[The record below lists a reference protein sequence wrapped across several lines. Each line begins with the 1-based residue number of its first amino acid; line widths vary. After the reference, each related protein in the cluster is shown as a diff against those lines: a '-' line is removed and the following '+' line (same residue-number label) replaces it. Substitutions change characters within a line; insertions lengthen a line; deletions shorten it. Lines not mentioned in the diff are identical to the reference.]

1 MCVTLFEFVYL
12 LTHSKCIV
20 GQVMYT
26 NALKVN
32 RMYRYESLTG
42 RWKFHVYPEKKSKV
56 DIGRALHRMT
66 VECRVGAK
74 SENM

>member
-1 MCVTLFEFVYL
+1 
-12 LTHSKCIV
+12 
-20 GQVMYT
+20 
-26 NALKVN
+26 
-32 RMYRYESLTG
+32 MYRYESLTG